1 MIPYFDYQFRVIVI
15 GDSMVGKSSFLRTF
29 VEGRFSNVCDPTVG
43 VDFYSRTVRVRSDKY
58 VKLQLW
64 DTAGQEKFRSIAKS
78 YYRNCVGV
86 FILFDLTD
94 RETFE
99 HIPGWFEEALSSI
112 RCPTPVFVIVGHK
125 LDRCAE
131 RRVTKF
137 EAECLA
143 QRLGDLVYIE
153 TSSITGENIER
164 SFEILAEAVYA
175 NVIRGEYRQ
184 LTSTG
189 DWDGVKVSENA
200 KLAASIAQQS
210 LRMQSTNSESA
221 RGCC

>member
-43 VDFYSRTVRVRSDKY
+43 VDFYLQTVRVRSDKY

-99 HIPGWFEEALSSI
+99 HIPRLFEEALSSI
-112 RCPTPVFVIVGHK
+112 RCPTPVFVIVG
-125 LDRCAE
+125 
-131 RRVTKF
+131 
-137 EAECLA
+137 
-143 QRLGDLVYIE
+143 
-153 TSSITGENIER
+153 
-164 SFEILAEAVYA
+164 
-175 NVIRGEYRQ
+175 
-184 LTSTG
+184 
-189 DWDGVKVSENA
+189 
-200 KLAASIAQQS
+200 
-210 LRMQSTNSESA
+210 
-221 RGCC
+221 

>member
-1 MIPYFDYQFRVIVI
+1 MR
-15 GDSMVGKSSFLRTF
+15 RT
-29 VEGRFSNVCDPTVG
+29 
-43 VDFYSRTVRVRSDKY
+43 
-58 VKLQLW
+58 
-64 DTAGQEKFRSIAKS
+64 AA
-78 YYRNCVGV
+78 
-86 FILFDLTD
+86 
-94 RETFE
+94 FE
-99 HIPGWFEEALSSI
+99 Q
-112 RCPTPVFVIVGHK
+112 
-125 LDRCAE
+125 
-131 RRVTKF
+131 VTKF

-164 SFEILAEAVYA
+164 SFEVLAEAVYA

-210 LRMQSTNSESA
+210 LRMQSTNSESP